1 MEIVSN
7 KQINYVDIN
16 YYTDGY
22 TVKCKLEFGKGE
34 DSFKNSDD
42 SRMYYDEKDKF
53 NIDELEFSNGVIGR
67 RVIGYEGPIV
77 CKIYDIEVHNM
88 NESYDY
94 EYEYG
99 IGFAFDKEEP
109 EYYNNLNTEPNN
121 IERDGKMWHVV
132 ANDRQIN
139 HIDQNAG
146 ARYQMIL
153 KFAKEELTEEE
164 KDIVEEKTDKTG
176 FFFITIAV
184 CEAKKL
190 RSVTRGGATRGIS
203 KGVTRGVTRGATRGG
218 GGEDN
223 YSDGRVAYGN
233 VASTSSSL
241 SNKEYVNVPKLVIP
255 FRFKVK
261 NDSEISDTMGAKD
274 LASAKKVEE
283 LQKQYQ
289 PVVF

>member
-1 MEIVSN
+1 MEIVSE
-7 KQINYVDIN
+7 KQVNYVDIN

-34 DSFKNSDD
+34 DSFKNPDD
-42 SRMYYDEKDKF
+42 SRMYYNEKNKF
-53 NIDELEFSNGVIGR
+53 KIDELEFSNGVIGR
-67 RVIGYEGPIV
+67 RIIGDEGPIV

-88 NESYDY
+88 NESYNY

-99 IGFAFDKEEP
+99 IGFAIDKQEP
-109 EYYNNLNTEPNN
+109 IYHNNLATEPDN
-121 IERDGKMWHVV
+121 IERDGKMWHVI
-132 ANDRQIN
+132 ANNNKTYR
-139 HIDQNAG
+139 IDQNAG

-153 KFAKEELTEEE
+153 KFAKEELTETE
-164 KDIVEEKTDKTG
+164 KDIVEKKTDKTG

-190 RSVTRGGATRGIS
+190 RSVTRGGTTRGIS
-203 KGVTRGVTRGATRGG
+203 KGITRGITRGATRGG
-218 GGEDN
+218 DD

-241 SNKEYVNVPKLVIP
+241 SNKEYVDVPKLIIP
-255 FRFKVK
+255 FRFKV
-261 NDSEISDTMGAKD
+261 NNNSEIFDTMGAKD
-274 LASAKKVEE
+274 LTSAKKVEE

>member
-1 MEIVSN
+1 MEIISEKQVS
-7 KQINYVDIN
+7 YVDIN
-16 YYTDGY
+16 YYSNGY

-34 DSFKNSDD
+34 DSFKNPND
-42 SRMYYDEKDKF
+42 SRMYYNEKDKF
-53 NIDELEFSNGVIGR
+53 KIDELEFSNGVIGR
-67 RVIGYEGPIV
+67 RIIGYEGPIV
-77 CKIYDIEVHNM
+77 CKIYDIEVHNI

-99 IGFAFDKEEP
+99 IGFAIDKEEP
-109 EYYNNLNTEPNN
+109 KYCNNLNTEPNN
-121 IERDGKMWHVV
+121 IERDGRMWHVM
-132 ANDRQIN
+132 ANNNKTYR
-139 HIDQNAG
+139 IDQNAG

-153 KFAKEELTEEE
+153 KFAKEELTESE

-184 CEAKKL
+184 CEAKKI

-203 KGVTRGVTRGATRGG
+203 KGITRGATRGG
-218 GGEDN
+218 DD

-241 SNKEYVNVPKLVIP
+241 SNKEYVDVPKLVIP

-261 NDSEISDTMGAKD
+261 NSSEISDTMGAKD
-274 LASAKKVEE
+274 LTSAKKVEE

>member
-1 MEIVSN
+1 MEIISEKQVS
-7 KQINYVDIN
+7 YVDIN
-16 YYTDGY
+16 YYSNGY

-34 DSFKNSDD
+34 DSFKNPND
-42 SRMYYDEKDKF
+42 SRMYYNEKDKF
-53 NIDELEFSNGVIGR
+53 KIDELEFSNGVIGR
-67 RVIGYEGPIV
+67 RIIGYEGPIV
-77 CKIYDIEVHNM
+77 CKIYDIEVHNI

-99 IGFAFDKEEP
+99 IGFAIDKEEP
-109 EYYNNLNTEPNN
+109 KYCNNLNTEPNN
-121 IERDGKMWHVV
+121 IERDGRMWHVM
-132 ANDRQIN
+132 ANNNKTYR
-139 HIDQNAG
+139 IDQNAG

-153 KFAKEELTEEE
+153 KFAKEELTESE

-184 CEAKKL
+184 CEAKKI

-203 KGVTRGVTRGATRGG
+203 KSITRGATRGG
-218 GGEDN
+218 DD

-241 SNKEYVNVPKLVIP
+241 SNKEYVDVPKLVIP

-261 NDSEISDTMGAKD
+261 NSSEISDTMGAKD
-274 LASAKKVEE
+274 LTSAKKVEE

>member
-1 MEIVSN
+1 MEIISE
-7 KQINYVDIN
+7 KQVNYVNVN

-22 TVKCKLEFGKGE
+22 TVKFKLEFGKGE
-34 DSFKNSDD
+34 DSFKNSED
-42 SRMYYDEKDKF
+42 SRMYYDEKNKF
-53 NIDELEFSNGVIGR
+53 NIDELKFNNDVIAH
-67 RVIGYEGPIV
+67 RVIGVEGPIV

-88 NESYDY
+88 NESYEY

-99 IGFAFDKEEP
+99 IGFAIDKEEP
-109 EYYNNLNTEPNN
+109 IYINNLSTEPNN
-121 IERDGKMWHVV
+121 IERDGKMWHVM
-132 ANDRQIN
+132 ANNNKTYR
-139 HIDQNAG
+139 IDQNAG

-190 RSVTRGGATRGIS
+190 RSVTRGGTTRGIS
-203 KGVTRGVTRGATRGG
+203 KGITRSATRGATRGG
-218 GGEDN
+218 DD

-233 VASTSSSL
+233 VASTSSSV
-241 SNKEYVNVPKLVIP
+241 SNKEYVDVPKLVIP
-255 FRFKVK
+255 FRFKVR

-274 LASAKKVEE
+274 LTSAKKVEE

>member
-1 MEIVSN
+1 MEIVSE
-7 KQINYVDIN
+7 KQVNYVDIN
-16 YYTDGY
+16 YYTNGY
-22 TVKCKLEFGKGE
+22 TVKFKLEFGKGE
-34 DSFKNSDD
+34 DSFKNPDD

-53 NIDELEFSNGVIGR
+53 RIDELEFSNGVIGR

-99 IGFAFDKEEP
+99 IGFAIDKEEP
-109 EYYNNLNTEPNN
+109 TYYNNLNTEPDN
-121 IERDGKMWHVV
+121 IERDGKMWHVM
-132 ANDRQIN
+132 ANNRKAYR
-139 HIDQNAG
+139 IDQNAG

-190 RSVTRGGATRGIS
+190 RSVTRGGTTRGLVSKGATRGI
-203 KGVTRGVTRGATRGG
+203 TRGSTRGG
-218 GGEDN
+218 GGDD

-241 SNKEYVNVPKLVIP
+241 SNKEYVDVPKLVIP